1 MAKLFNQTTNRQ
13 GLLVY
18 GGEASSDFGMVIAEA
33 PAFNRSTRKQTV
45 FSVPG
50 RNGDIILQQD
60 AWNDVPRNY
69 NVWLTEGDGKDLTS
83 KVDELMA
90 WLNSKKGYQRL
101 EDNFEPDV
109 FRLAYYSG
117 GASFENHLTQYGR
130 GTLAF
135 TCRAERFYKSG
146 EQELTVSNGD
156 KVNNPTRYASKPLI
170 HIEGSGSV
178 TIAFGGATM
187 SATLTDYIN
196 IDCDAMNAYR
206 LPSENKNDKISG
218 TFPTLQPG
226 INTIGVTG
234 SVTKVVITPRFFTI

>member
-1 MAKLFNQTTNRQ
+1 MAKLFNKTTNRQ

-50 RNGDIILQQD
+50 RNGDIIIQQD
-60 AWNDVPRNY
+60 AWNDVPINY
-69 NVWLTEGDGKDLTS
+69 NVWLAEDGETDLATA
-83 KVDELMA
+83 VNELMG

-101 EDNFEPDV
+101 EDNFQPDI

-117 GASFENHLTQYGR
+117 GASFENHLTQYGK
-130 GTLAF
+130 GTLTF
-135 TCRAERFYKSG
+135 TARAELFYKSG
-146 EQELTVSNGD
+146 EQPITVSNGS
-156 KVNNPTRYASKPLI
+156 KINNPTRYASKPLI

-206 LPSENKNDKISG
+206 LPAENLNNKISG

>member
-1 MAKLFNQTTNRQ
+1 MAELFNEITNRQ

-33 PAFNRSTRKQTV
+33 PTFERSTRKQEV
-45 FSVPG
+45 FNIPG
-50 RNGDIILQQD
+50 RNGSVIIQQD
-60 AWNDVPRNY
+60 AWNDVPRSY
-69 NVWLTEGDGKDLTS
+69 KVWLTKTGEEDLATS
-83 KVDELMA
+83 VDALLG

-101 EDNFEPDV
+101 EDNFEPNV

-117 GASFENHLTQYGR
+117 GSNFENHLTQYGN
-130 GTLAF
+130 GTLTF
-135 TCRAERFYKSG
+135 TCRAERFYKDA
-146 EQELTVSNGD
+146 EHPIEVTNGD
-156 KVNNPTRYASKPLI
+156 KLNNPTRYTSKPLI
-170 HIEGSGSV
+170 HIEGTGAV

-206 LPSENKNDKISG
+206 LPAENMNNKISG

-226 INTIGVTG
+226 INTIGLTG